1 MPAAAPI
8 RKAFAYITHR
18 AAAGER
24 LLIFSHPRSPAAGLQ
39 VPAGTVEDGETP
51 EAAALREAEEETGL
65 EGLVLV
71 AFLGERTVAVRGRA
85 EVHHR
90 FFFHL
95 RYEGEPPA
103 VWRRTEDFP
112 SGRGALPKVRP
123 LFELFWVP
131 LPDGVPELSA
141 GHDALLPRLIERLA
155 GEQSAAG
162 SGSARGDSRP
172 AGGGAPDGA

>member
-1 MPAAAPI
+1 MPPPTPI

-39 VPAGTVEDGETP
+39 VPAGTVQDGETP
-51 EAAALREAEEETGL
+51 EAAALREAAEETGL

-71 AFLGERTVAVRGRA
+71 GFLGERVRDLADPGRA

-95 RYEGEPPA
+95 RYVGEPPA

-112 SGRGALPKVRP
+112 SGQGAPPRVRP

-131 LPDGVPELSA
+131 LPDGVPKLIA

-155 GEQSAAG
+155 GAQGAAR
-162 SGSARGDSRP
+162 SGAHGGTPSPRGR
-172 AGGGAPDGA
+172 GT